1 MNETKPIITL
11 ELYELSRAM
20 RRLFDARARDL
31 GFTQGQWRILA
42 QLSRHE
48 GISQAGLADILEMQP
63 ISLARAL
70 DRMETNGLIERRP
83 DPKDR
88 RALKLFL
95 MPAAGPM
102 LEILRQVSDELRS
115 IATSNLSS
123 AEQETLVQLL
133 GKIRH
138 SLENTSQQN
147 GLGRIARPT

>member
-1 MNETKPIITL
+1 MNEMKPIITL

-42 QLSRHE
+42 MLSRHE
-48 GISQAGLADILEMQP
+48 GISQSGLAEILEMQP

-70 DRMETNGLIERRP
+70 DRMENNGLIERRP

-95 MPAAGPM
+95 TPAAGPM
-102 LEILRQVSDELRS
+102 LEILRDVGDELRS
-115 IATSNLSS
+115 IATSDLNT

-138 SLENTSQQN
+138 
-147 GLGRIARPT
+147 

>member
-20 RRLFDARARDL
+20 RRLFDARARAL

-70 DRMETNGLIERRP
+70 DRMESNGLVERRP

-102 LEILRQVSDELRS
+102 LEILRKLSDELRS

>member
-1 MNETKPIITL
+1 MNETKSIITL
-11 ELYELSRAM
+11 ELYEVSRAM

-42 QLSRHE
+42 QLSRNE
-48 GISQAGLADILEMQP
+48 GISQVGLAEILEMQP
-63 ISLARAL
+63 ISLARVL
-70 DRMETNGLIERRP
+70 DRMEGNGLIERRP

-102 LEILRQVSDELRS
+102 LEILRTVGDELRS

-123 AEQETLVQLL
+123 AEQETLVHLI

-138 SLENTSQQN
+138 SLEPPNQQS